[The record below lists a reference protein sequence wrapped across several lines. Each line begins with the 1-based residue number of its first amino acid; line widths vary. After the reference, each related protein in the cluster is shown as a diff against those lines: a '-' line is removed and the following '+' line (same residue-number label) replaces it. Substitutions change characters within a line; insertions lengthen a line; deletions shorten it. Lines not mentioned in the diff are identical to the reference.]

1 MSIFIKS
8 YSFHIIAINYVI
20 KLSSKYDC
28 LLIIID
34 KFSRRLQLIR
44 LIALNRVIEF
54 ESSIRLES

>member
-8 YSFHIIAINYVI
+8 YSFYIIAINYVI

-34 KFSRRLQLIR
+34 NFSRRLQLIK
-44 LIALNRVIEF
+44 LIASNQVIEF
-54 ESSIRLES
+54 ESST